1 MTVVPDVNFAF
12 QPLLSTR
19 TGEIVAVEALARPKD
34 GTIYDLL
41 RQAGKAG
48 RLAETDISLASAAII
63 AAAGQNQTLPLHV
76 NVLAATATRAEELL
90 RFLRPALARAGRHA
104 HDVVLEIT
112 PPFSRVHRAALVRG
126 VAALRESGFRIAF
139 DSVGDGDLP
148 LTVLTDVR
156 PDLVKLDAQLIAG
169 LPDDDACLAVVELLA
184 QYCARVDVRL
194 AAVGVDSEDQL
205 LCLNRAGVRL
215 AQGNLLASATR
226 GAAAAIPLPRPVAEI
241 IELNATTTSEGTG
254 VPMVA
259 DFLRQASTLPEDA
272 PADAARERFA
282 DEPTVNAITLLDP
295 AGKPVAVVTRSRFLL
310 AVTGLY
316 GHALNAKR
324 PAARHGEP
332 PRVIGLGATG
342 LQLLEA
348 VDDADWDRSG
358 EDVVVVDAAGVCQGV
373 VRLGEVVRAVAAA
386 RIEQAAALNPLT
398 RLPGSDVIDRE
409 IDRRI
414 RRGAMFVA
422 AWLDVDSF
430 KAVND
435 TVGFAAGDDLIRAI
449 GRELARAQAEL
460 PGVRVGHVGGDD
472 FLVLAEVD
480 EIAALAARVVDRT
493 WAAEGVGVSV
503 SLASLVCGAG
513 TVASYRD
520 VSRLLAPLK
529 KQAKA
534 VAGASWVLGRA
545 GADRVE
551 VLRGRGPAWEPPDAR
566 QTHRGELSPTRAA
579 G

>member
-1 MTVVPDVNFAF
+1 MVPDVSFAF

-19 TGEIVAVEALARPKD
+19 SGETVAVEALARPKD

-41 RQAGKAG
+41 RQAAKAG
-48 RLAETDISLASAAII
+48 RLTETDISLASAAIL
-63 AAAGQNQTLPLHV
+63 AASGHGSGLPVHI
-76 NVLAATATRAEELL
+76 NILAATAGRADELV
-90 RFLRPALARAGRHA
+90 RFLRPSLARAGRHP

-112 PPFSRVHRAALVRG
+112 PPFSRVHRATLVRG
-126 VAALRESGFRIAF
+126 IGSLREQGFRIAF
-139 DSVGDGDLP
+139 DAVGDGDLP
-148 LTVLTDVR
+148 LTLLTDVR
-156 PDLVKLDAQLIAG
+156 PDLLKIDAHLIGG

-184 QYCARVDVRL
+184 EYCARVDVRL
-194 AAVGVDSEDQL
+194 AAVGVDNEDQL
-205 LCLNRAGVRL
+205 LCLNRAGIRL
-215 AQGNLLASATR
+215 AQGNLLAGATR
-226 GAAAAIPLPRPVAEI
+226 GTAVSVPLPRQVAEI
-241 IELNATTTSEGTG
+241 IELNATTTSEGSG
-254 VPMVA
+254 APMVG
-259 DFLRQASTLPEDA
+259 DFLRPASTLPEDA
-272 PADAARERFA
+272 SADAARERFA
-282 DEPTVNAITLLDP
+282 DEPTCNMIVLLDP
-295 AGKPVAVVTRSRFLL
+295 AGKPVSTVTRSKFLL

-332 PRVIGLGATG
+332 PRVIGVEATG

-348 VDDADWDRSG
+348 VDDGDWDRSG
-358 EDVVVVDAAGVCQGV
+358 DDIVVVDRAGVCQGV
-373 VRLGEVVRAVAAA
+373 VRLTEVVRAVAAA

-398 RLPGSDVIDRE
+398 RLPGSDVVDRE

-422 AWLDVDSF
+422 AWLDVDAF

-449 GRELARAQAEL
+449 GRELARAQTDL

-472 FLVLAEVD
+472 FLVVAEVD
-480 EIAALAARVVDRT
+480 EIAALAARVVDRM
-493 WAAEGVGVSV
+493 WAAEGMAVSV

-513 TVASYRD
+513 AIASYRD
-520 VSRLLAPLK
+520 VSRQLAALK

-534 VAGASWVLGRA
+534 VPGSSWVLGRA
-545 GADRVE
+545 GSDRVE
-551 VLRGRGPAWEPPDAR
+551 VLRGRGSAQVDHGPP
-566 QTHRGELSPTRAA
+566 RGMPTPQRVA

>member
-1 MTVVPDVNFAF
+1 MTVVPDVSFAF

-19 TGEIVAVEALARPKD
+19 TGETVAVEALARPKD
-34 GTIYDLL
+34 GSIYDLL

-48 RLAETDISLASAAII
+48 RLTETDISLASGALL
-63 AAAGQNQTLPLHV
+63 AAAGHSTALPVHV
-76 NVLAATATRAEELL
+76 NILAATATRADELI
-90 RFLRPALARAGRHA
+90 RFLRPALARCGRHP

-112 PPFSRVHRAALVRG
+112 PPYSRVHRAALVRG
-126 VAALRESGFRIAF
+126 VTALREQGFRIAF
-139 DSVGDGDLP
+139 DAVGDGDLP
-148 LTVLTDVR
+148 LTLLTDLR
-156 PDLVKLDAQLIAG
+156 PDLVKLDAHLIGG
-169 LPDDDACLAVVELLA
+169 LPDDDACRAVVEFLA

-194 AAVGVDSEDQL
+194 AAVGVDNEEQL

-215 AQGNLLASATR
+215 AQGNLLA
-226 GAAAAIPLPRPVAEI
+226 GASRVGIPAQLPRPVAEI
-241 IELNATTTSEGTG
+241 IELNATTTTEGTG

-259 DFLRQASTLPEDA
+259 DFLRPASTLPEDA
-272 PADAARERFA
+272 PAEAARERFA
-282 DEPTVNAITLLDP
+282 DDPTVNGIVLLDP
-295 AGKPVAVVTRSRFLL
+295 DGKPVGTVTRSRFLL

-332 PRVIGLGATG
+332 SRIIGIDATG

-348 VDDADWDRSG
+348 VDDAEWDRWG
-358 EDVVVVDAAGVCQGV
+358 EDIVVVDAAGICQGV

-435 TVGFAAGDDLIRAI
+435 TAGFAAGDDLIRAI
-449 GRELARAQAEL
+449 GRELSRAQAEL

-472 FLVLAEVD
+472 FLVVAEVD
-480 EIAALAARVVDRT
+480 EIAAVAARVVDRPWST
-493 WAAEGVGVSV
+493 EGVEVCV

-513 TVASYRD
+513 TISSYRD
-520 VSRLLAPLK
+520 VSRQLAALK
-529 KQAKA
+529 KRAKA
-534 VAGASWVLGRA
+534 VPGSSWVLGRT
-545 GADRVE
+545 GTDRVE
-551 VLRGRGPAWEPPDAR
+551 VLRGRTVRTADPALQRAMPSPDR
-566 QTHRGELSPTRAA
+566 VA

>member
-1 MTVVPDVNFAF
+1 MTVVPDVSFAF

-19 TGEIVAVEALARPKD
+19 TGETVAVEALARPAD

-48 RLAETDISLASAAII
+48 RLTETDISLASGALL
-63 AAAGQNQTLPLHV
+63 AAAGHSGALPVHV
-76 NVLAATATRAEELL
+76 NVLAATATRADELI
-90 RFLRPALARAGRHA
+90 RFLRPALARCGRHP

-126 VAALRESGFRIAF
+126 VTTLREQGFRIAF
-139 DSVGDGDLP
+139 DSLGDGDLP
-148 LTVLTDVR
+148 LTLLTDLR
-156 PDLVKLDAQLIAG
+156 PDLLKVDAQLIGG
-169 LPDDDACLAVVELLA
+169 LPDDEACLAVVELLA
-184 QYCARVDVRL
+184 QFCARVDARL
-194 AAVGVDSEDQL
+194 AAVGVDNEDQL

-215 AQGNLLASATR
+215 AQGNLLATPSREGVPAQ
-226 GAAAAIPLPRPVAEI
+226 LPRPVAEI
-241 IELNATTTSEGTG
+241 IELHATTTAEGTG

-259 DFLRQASTLPEDA
+259 DFLRPASTLPADA
-272 PADAARERFA
+272 PAEAARERFA
-282 DEPTVNAITLLDP
+282 DDPTVNGIVLVDP
-295 AGKPVAVVTRSRFLL
+295 DGKPVSTVTRSRFLL

-332 PRVIGLGATG
+332 SRVIGIDATG

-348 VDDADWDRSG
+348 VDDAEWDRSG
-358 EDVVVVDAAGVCQGV
+358 EDIVVVDAGGVCQGV

-414 RRGAMFVA
+414 RRGEMFVA

-435 TVGFAAGDDLIRAI
+435 SVGFAAGDDLIRAI
-449 GRELARAQAEL
+449 GRELVRAQAEL
-460 PGVRVGHVGGDD
+460 GGVRVGHVGGDD
-472 FLVLAEVD
+472 FLVVAEVD
-480 EIAALAARVVDRT
+480 EIAAVVGRVVDRA
-493 WAAEGVGVSV
+493 WVVEGVRVSV
-503 SLASLVCGAG
+503 SLASVVCGVG
-513 TVASYRD
+513 SVGSYRE
-520 VSRLLAPLK
+520 VSRVLAGVK
-529 KQAKA
+529 RRAKA
-534 VAGASWVLGRA
+534 VEGSSWVVGRV
-545 GADRVE
+545 GSSRVE
-551 VLRGRGPAWEPPDAR
+551 VLRGASGRVSSVVG
-566 QTHRGELSPTRAA
+566 
-579 G
+579 